1 VSLWEKTDSQC
12 SGNINKSK
20 TFAYNLNEKWE
31 NKYFFINVN
40 NKCVCLI
47 WSASVSVS
55 KKCNA
60 EGHFMTIHKDCVS
73 KYRDNSEIRR
83 NEVEDLKRNLQLHQ
97 AIFCKPINEAKATTI
112 ASYKITEMLAKKK
125 KPFGDGNMVKEY
137 LVVSGDSLFN

>member
-1 VSLWEKTDSQC
+1 MASQC

-20 TFAYNLNEKWE
+20 TFAYNFSAKWE
-31 NKYFFINVN
+31 NKYFFINMI

-47 WSASVSVS
+47 CSVNVSVS

-60 EGHFMTIHKDCVS
+60 EGHFMTIHKDYIS

-83 NEVEDLKRNLQLHQ
+83 NEVEGLKRNLWSHQ
-97 AIFCKPINEAKATTI
+97 VIFCKPINKAKAVTI

-125 KPFGDGNMVKEY
+125 KKKPFEDGNVIKEY
-137 LVVSGDSLFN
+137 LVVSGNSLFN